1 MATSEAVDVLVIG
14 GGISGLT
21 TAFTI
26 AEASPLRVAIAEA
39 GEQWGGSIVSQSNE
53 AGFLWELGPNSFT
66 PNTALLEL
74 VERLGLSER
83 LIWADAKLP
92 RFVFWG
98 DRLHAVPSS
107 PPALL
112 KTELLS
118 LAGKLRAIR
127 GAMGFVAPAMTE
139 HESVASFFRRHLGQ
153 EVVERLVA
161 PFVSGVYAGDPEQL
175 GVSAAFS
182 KVFQLER
189 EYGGLL
195 AGFLLSRQKSSQ
207 AQSKTQKISP
217 KIKLGQLGSL
227 QGGLQVLPQ
236 AIAQK
241 LSQTSAHLYQQW
253 RCQKLSY
260 SADSQTYKAQFATP
274 DGTAEIQSRSVVL
287 ATPAY
292 ACAEILRHFCPLASE
307 ILASIDYPPVACV
320 ALAYPASS
328 LRFPLKGFGNLIP
341 RGQGIRTLG
350 TIWASSLFPNRAPQ
364 SWQLLLN
371 FIGGAT
377 DPQIAH
383 LSAEEI
389 VHAVDQDLR
398 QILLQ
403 PDTTSAPQVLAVKLW
418 QKAIPQYGLD
428 HVAKM
433 ENLQKAIA
441 RLPNLYLCGNYSDG
455 VALGD
460 CIRRGMALGKRLAQL
475 K

>member
-1 MATSEAVDVLVIG
+1 MATSGDTSADVLVIG

-26 AEASPLRVAIAEA
+26 AEASKLRVAIAEA
-39 GEQWGGSIVSQSNE
+39 GAQWGGSIVSQSNE
-53 AGFLWELGPNSFT
+53 AGFLWELGPNSFS
-66 PNTALLEL
+66 PNAALLEL
-74 VERLGLSER
+74 VERVGLSPR

-112 KTELLS
+112 KSELLS
-118 LAGKLRAIR
+118 LSGKLRAIR

-139 HESVASFFRRHLGQ
+139 NESVASFFRRHLGQ

-195 AGFLLSRQKSSQ
+195 AGFLLS
-207 AQSKTQKISP
+207 QSKTPKSSP
-217 KIKLGQLGSL
+217 QIKLGQLGSF

-241 LSQTSAHLYQQW
+241 LSQISPRLYLQW
-253 RCQKLSY
+253 RCQHLSY
-260 SADSQTYKAQFATP
+260 SAASQTYTAQFATP
-274 DGTAEIQSRSVVL
+274 DGIEAIQSRSVVL
-287 ATPAY
+287 AIPAY
-292 ACAEILRHFCPLASE
+292 ACAEMLRHLSPVASE
-307 ILASIDYPPVACV
+307 ILASIAYPPVACV
-320 ALAYPASS
+320 ALAYPEAS

-389 VHAVDQDLR
+389 VQAVDQDLR

-403 PDTTSAPQVLAVKLW
+403 PDTASAPQVLAVKLW
-418 QKAIPQYGLD
+418 HKAIPQYGLD
-428 HVAKM
+428 HVQKM
-433 ENLQKAIA
+433 QSLQQAIA

-460 CIRRGMALGKRLAQL
+460 CVRRGMDLGKKLAQL